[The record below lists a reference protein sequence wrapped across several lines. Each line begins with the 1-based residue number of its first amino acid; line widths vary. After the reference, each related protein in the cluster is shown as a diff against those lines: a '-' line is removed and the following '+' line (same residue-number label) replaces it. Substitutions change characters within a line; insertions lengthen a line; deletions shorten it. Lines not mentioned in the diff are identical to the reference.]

1 MKCIQIN
8 TVCNESTG
16 SIMHAIQKKAIEEGY
31 ETLSI
36 VGRRKVYSDVPC
48 IKIGNALTFWIHV
61 FVTTLFDRH

>member
-1 MKCIQIN
+1 
-8 TVCNESTG
+8 
-16 SIMHAIQKKAIEEGY
+16 MHAIQKKAIEEGY